1 MKCAFRRHL
10 PALALNV
17 AFCWL
22 AFLLLLTSGC
32 GSDEKPSPPLAPIP
46 KSRVTIE
53 GIGIRYIDAGKGR
66 PLVLIHGIPTSSF
79 LWRDMIPELSKQG
92 RVIALDLPG
101 FGFSDPPSDGDY
113 TISNYARILGS
124 FLDALAIKRA
134 TLVCHDLGGP
144 IALTYAIRHPRNCQR
159 LVIFDTFLHTDLPP
173 WPLAMRIARIRPLG
187 EIFMN
192 LGGESIARSG
202 LEDGVVVKSRMTDA
216 VVRRYYMPDGKPDKL
231 NNTILATLRVDH
243 MRDLRFIE
251 TNLKTIDMPTLVVWG
266 EKDVYLPLSLG
277 NRIQEDI
284 TGSEWRVMPNC
295 GHFVPEDYPERA
307 TRLIVEFLK
316 H

>member
-1 MKCAFRRHL
+1 
-10 PALALNV
+10 
-17 AFCWL
+17 
-22 AFLLLLTSGC
+22 
-32 GSDEKPSPPLAPIP
+32 
-46 KSRVTIE
+46 
-53 GIGIRYIDAGKGR
+53 
-66 PLVLIHGIPTSSF
+66 
-79 LWRDMIPELSKQG
+79 
-92 RVIALDLPG
+92 
-101 FGFSDPPSDGDY
+101 
-113 TISNYARILGS
+113 
-124 FLDALAIKRA
+124 
-134 TLVCHDLGGP
+134 
-144 IALTYAIRHPRNCQR
+144 
-159 LVIFDTFLHTDLPP
+159 
-173 WPLAMRIARIRPLG
+173 
-187 EIFMN
+187 MN

-216 VVRRYYMPDGKPDKL
+216 VVRRYYMPDGKPDKQ